1 MKVQAKV
8 FYWMRSTVATERIRS
23 FRNKAVQNKSMQV
36 RGQARDAGG
45 GAEEAV
51 RPAKARAELE

>member
-1 MKVQAKV
+1 MG
-8 FYWMRSTVATERIRS
+8 VAIFS
-23 FRNKAVQNKSMQV
+23 FA
-36 RGQARDAGG
+36 ARDAGG